1 MRLHILQVSSEN
13 VDDGYIPKMEIFS
26 GKAAGVCYLKGNYFT
41 SNASVPDKAAARFDM
56 IIPTG
61 HHSIAD
67 HSYITILFEDI
78 PKMTAMVLNSVG
90 LYNTSEKSGRYTV
103 MSSEEQALSINE
115 SLYYK
120 WKEKFKELI
129 TKYDNNLAEKEP
141 KLLEKLSMEN
151 ARYVLSMFAP
161 NTTMVYTTSLR
172 MWSYIVCWCKDY
184 IETADESTEFN
195 KKVKECINN
204 LYLNL
209 LTLKCYSDKIVDNK
223 NRKFYFLANQVGFP
237 IADTYERHTDSYL
250 IKYKASFADL
260 AQEQR
265 HRTLKYYMCSDCTQP
280 LQFYVPEVLKECGTD
295 EDVQEWSSDLESVS
309 DTFPIATMV
318 DIVETG
324 FISDFMLKCD
334 ERLCGR
340 VQLET
345 MNTIKTNLLKL
356 ARSYDK
362 SPFMID
368 QLNRHIRDG
377 KIIMKCGVL
386 KCKEPCYFGAAN
398 ALNRKI

>member
-1 MRLHILQVSSEN
+1 
-13 VDDGYIPKMEIFS
+13 
-26 GKAAGVCYLKGNYFT
+26 
-41 SNASVPDKAAARFDM
+41 
-56 IIPTG
+56 
-61 HHSIAD
+61 
-67 HSYITILFEDI
+67 
-78 PKMTAMVLNSVG
+78 
-90 LYNTSEKSGRYTV
+90 
-103 MSSEEQALSINE
+103 
-115 SLYYK
+115 
-120 WKEKFKELI
+120 
-129 TKYDNNLAEKEP
+129 
-141 KLLEKLSMEN
+141 
-151 ARYVLSMFAP
+151 
-161 NTTMVYTTSLR
+161 

>member
-1 MRLHILQVSSEN
+1 MKLHVLQVSSEN

-67 HSYITILFEDI
+67 HSYISILFEDI

-103 MSSEEQALSINE
+103 MSSDEQALSINE

-120 WKEKFKELI
+120 WKDKFKELI

-265 HRTLKYYMCSDCTQP
+265 HRTLKYYMCSDCVHP
-280 LQFYVPEVLKECGTD
+280 LQFYVPEILKECGTD
-295 EDVQEWSSDLESVS
+295 EDVQEWLSDLESVS
-309 DTFPIATMV
+309 DTFPIATIL

-386 KCKEPCYFGAAN
+386 KCKEPCYFGATN

>member
-151 ARYVLSMFAP
+151 ARYVLSMFALIP
-161 NTTMVYTTSLR
+161 L
-172 MWSYIVCWCKDY
+172 WYI
-184 IETADESTEFN
+184 
-195 KKVKECINN
+195 
-204 LYLNL
+204 LHHL
-209 LTLKCYSDKIVDNK
+209 
-223 NRKFYFLANQVGFP
+223 
-237 IADTYERHTDSYL
+237 
-250 IKYKASFADL
+250 
-260 AQEQR
+260 
-265 HRTLKYYMCSDCTQP
+265 
-280 LQFYVPEVLKECGTD
+280 ECG
-295 EDVQEWSSDLESVS
+295 V
-309 DTFPIATMV
+309 I
-318 DIVETG
+318 
-324 FISDFMLKCD
+324 
-334 ERLCGR
+334 
-340 VQLET
+340 
-345 MNTIKTNLLKL
+345 
-356 ARSYDK
+356 
-362 SPFMID
+362 
-368 QLNRHIRDG
+368 
-377 KIIMKCGVL
+377 
-386 KCKEPCYFGAAN
+386 
-398 ALNRKI
+398 